1 MKNKKIIAICSS
13 ASFYKEVIAVEKELK
28 NLGFKV
34 KIPSTA
40 NRMKQSGN
48 FNVDHYKTWYKNSSD
63 FHIKTKLMTEHF
75 KKVIESDGVLIIN
88 KTKKGISGY
97 IGGNGLMEMLVA
109 FLHKKPIYILNP
121 VSKKSSLFE
130 EIMGLN
136 PIFIQ
141 GDLTKIK

>member
-1 MKNKKIIAICSS
+1 MKNKKIITICSS

-40 NRMKQSGN
+40 NRMKRSDN

-63 FHIKTKLMTEHF
+63 FHKKTKLMTEHF
-75 KKVIESDGVLIIN
+75 KKVIESDGVLVVN
-88 KTKKGISGY
+88 KTKKGIRGY

-141 GDLTKIK
+141 EDLTKIK